1 LATGGSPVVTVW
13 PCTGKKGPEGAK
25 PIQVEGH
32 DLDVCAVAFSPLT
45 GQLATGDESGTLLVI
60 TFETGQFRRKR
71 SRLAS
76 GISALAWHPTLPLLA
91 IGHVDGEVMLLSLA

>member
-1 LATGGSPVVTVW
+1 LATGGSSVLTVW
-13 PCTGKKGPEGAK
+13 PCTGKKGPEGAT

-32 DLDVCAVAFSPLT
+32 DLDVAAVAFSPLT
-45 GQLATGDESGTLLVI
+45 GLLASGDESGALLVI

-71 SRLAS
+71 ARLQS

-91 IGHVDGEVMLLSLA
+91 IGHVDGEVMLLSLG